1 MNLRATFR
9 LCIVASCLATA
20 GLAGCGHKAAPPT
33 PTATEVSEFH
43 AAVQDGDAAIV
54 DRLLRAK
61 PYLVNARNQTG
72 ETPLKVANEKG
83 EQEVADVLRKNGGK
97 E

>member
-1 MNLRATFR
+1 MNLRPLFR
-9 LCIVASCLATA
+9 LCIVTVCLAGL
-20 GLAGCGHKAAPPT
+20 GLAGCGRKAAPPT

-61 PYLVNARNQTG
+61 PYLVNAKNQNG

-83 EQEVADVLRKNGGK
+83 NQDVADLLRKNGGQ